1 MNILLEQLL
10 MSEFTFALVIVF
22 LLVYMIKNKAAHSDT
37 IGDFG
42 RLISST

>member
-1 MNILLEQLL
+1 

-22 LLVYMIKNKAAHSDT
+22 FACVYDKKIKAAHSDT